1 MRPDPV
7 EEGKRWL
14 RQARRVIRQV
24 EEFLEGMVGADL
36 A

>member
-14 RQARRVIRQV
+14 CQAQRIIQRVA
-24 EEFLEGMVGADL
+24 EFLEHEEPA
-36 A
+36 